1 MAGIYIWWLTVIIP
15 IIGRSFIVR
24 LTPAI
29 ASTPPIAASLMVWVW
44 SSSEQ
49 EFVSVVNLM
58 QQPKHIK
65 IENHVDAAAA
75 EGSE

>member
-1 MAGIYIWWLTVIIP
+1 MANGNYPNYWPEFHCKANTGP
-15 IIGRSFIVR
+15 SSPHHQ
-24 LTPAI
+24 PA
-29 ASTPPIAASLMVWVW
+29 SSLMVWVW

>member
-1 MAGIYIWWLTVIIP
+1 
-15 IIGRSFIVR
+15 
-24 LTPAI
+24 
-29 ASTPPIAASLMVWVW
+29 MVWVW

-49 EFVSVVNLM
+49 EFVSVLNLM
-58 QQPKHIK
+58 QQAKHIK

>member
-24 LTPAI
+24 LTPAHRLHTTD
-29 ASTPPIAASLMVWVW
+29 SRVPNGLGL